1 MKLSRSVISGVTIP
15 LSLRWA
21 ASQTSPTA
29 AWQTRRADDVNVTS
43 QSSSANWGGG
53 VRITPA
59 ANNKKTGQN
68 SGKEKSSEV
77 MLEVISLE
85 MSKSASS
92 RVKETS
98 TGLLL
103 LSKLAAI
110 WELCFCPFNNDHYD
124 IQTPPTFSSSCHCL
138 KWMWCVRSD
147 RENEAVTRSSHQPRL
162 PSLQREAPWVKW
174 SHKWKMLNVNS
185 MRRPIK
191 TDIQSLTA
199 GSVLLHPVYKC

>member
-29 AWQTRRADDVNVTS
+29 AWQTRRADASWADDVNVTS

-77 MLEVISLE
+77 MSEVISLE

-147 RENEAVTRSSHQPRL
+147 RENEAVTRSSH
-162 PSLQREAPWVKW
+162 
-174 SHKWKMLNVNS
+174 
-185 MRRPIK
+185 
-191 TDIQSLTA
+191 
-199 GSVLLHPVYKC
+199 